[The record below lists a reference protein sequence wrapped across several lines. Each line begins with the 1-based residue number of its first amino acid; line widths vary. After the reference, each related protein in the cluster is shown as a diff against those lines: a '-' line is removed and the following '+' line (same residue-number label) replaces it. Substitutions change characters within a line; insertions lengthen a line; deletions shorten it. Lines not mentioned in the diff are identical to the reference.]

1 MTGGGAGLVA
11 AVAPWALG
19 LAALLAGWW
28 AWRMVAARDPG
39 GAADRRAVAPPAAG
53 VALAPTR
60 ADHRS
65 SPPAASPCADHA
77 PHHAGDRAA
86 AHAGGQPPAT
96 RDNTQPRQDATPPS
110 TARAEALAR
119 DLAPGLALALLALAA
134 TARPLLSGAL
144 AGAALAG
151 LALADATKRRVLRE
165 PLLFLDAAL
174 LREVLRHPH
183 LYIPFAGTGRVMAAA
198 GAAGAAAALLL
209 ALEPAGLG
217 PGGRIAAAGAAAALL
232 WWWQSPSAL
241 SLARDPAAD
250 STRLGP
256 AATLGLHA
264 AAARAERPARRAAL
278 PPEAAPLPLPD
289 PAPHLVLL
297 QLESFWDARG
307 RSPRA
312 DAPRLPGWDRLAAE
326 ALARGRLSV
335 PGFGANTM
343 RAEFAALTG
352 VPDAALGLDAFNPYA
367 AFARAPVAS
376 VAHRLAASGYATRAI
391 HPHDRRFFGRDRVLP
406 ALGFAAFE
414 GDDAFRDA
422 PRTGRY
428 VSDAALGAAIADRL
442 ARADRPLCLFAISIA
457 AHGPW
462 DGPDPFAAW
471 AARMA
476 ETDAMLARLAE
487 AARALPRPVVLLAW
501 GDHVPSLPET
511 ARLPDWRTD
520 WLAWHS
526 ARPGAGTRRDIAAAG
541 LRAEAEAA
549 LGAR

>member
-1 MTGGGAGLVA
+1 VTGGAAWLAGLVA
-11 AVAPWALG
+11 W
-19 LAALLAGWW
+19 LAGWA
-28 AWRMVAARDPG
+28 AW
-39 GAADRRAVAPPAAG
+39 RAVAG
-53 VALAPTR
+53 
-60 ADHRS
+60 RS
-65 SPPAASPCADHA
+65 
-77 PHHAGDRAA
+77 G
-86 AHAGGQPPAT
+86 AGGDPLPPF
-96 RDNTQPRQDATPPS
+96 
-110 TARAEALAR
+110 ARAEALAR

-134 TARPLLSGAL
+134 TGRPLLSGLL

-183 LYIPFAGTGRVMAAA
+183 LYLPFAGTGRILAAL
-198 GAAGAAAALLL
+198 GAAGTASALLL
-209 ALEPAGLG
+209 ALEPASPGLG
-217 PGGRIAAAGAAAALL
+217 GRVVAAGAAAGLL
-232 WWWQSPSAL
+232 WWWQSPSRL
-241 SLARDPAAD
+241 PLAREPAAD
-250 STRLGP
+250 SARLGP

-278 PPEAAPLPLPD
+278 PPETVPLPLPD

-307 RSPRA
+307 RTPRA
-312 DAPRLPGWDRLAAE
+312 DAPALPAWDRLSAE
-326 ALARGRLSV
+326 ALAGGRLAV

-343 RAEFAALTG
+343 RAEFAALSG
-352 VPDAALGLDAFNPYA
+352 ADEAALGLDAFNPYA
-367 AFARAPVAS
+367 VFAQRPVAS
-376 VAHRLAASGYATRAI
+376 IAHRLAASGYATRAI
-391 HPHDRRFFGRDRVLP
+391 HPHDRRFFGRDAVLP

-414 GDDAFRDA
+414 GEEAFQAA
-422 PRTGRY
+422 PRSGRH
-428 VSDAALGAAIADRL
+428 VSDAALGAAIAAHL
-442 ARADRPLCLFAISIA
+442 AAAGGPLCLFAIGIA

-471 AARMA
+471 AARIA

-487 AARALPRPVVLLAW
+487 AARALPRPVVLVAW

-511 ARLPDWRTD
+511 ATLADWRTD

-526 ARPGAGTRRDIAAAG
+526 ARPGTGARRDIGAAS

-549 LGAR
+549 LAA